1 MLDVF
6 FDPGSV
12 AVIGAAREP
21 AKLGHAVLSNILQY
35 GFKGKV
41 YPINPKA
48 DEVLGL
54 KCYPSVLA
62 VPEPIDLAVI
72 VIPAKLVAGVLEECG
87 QKGVKGVITITA
99 GFRETGSEGM
109 HMEKELIAIL
119 NRYGMRMIGPN
130 CLGLID
136 TIIPINASFAAGMPP
151 QGNIAFMSQSGALC
165 TAILDWSLAESIGFS
180 RFVSLG
186 NKADAC
192 EIDFLQAWDADPA
205 TKVVIAYLEGITDGP
220 RFMDIARQVTRRTP
234 IIAVKSGGTSAGA
247 RAVSSHTGTL
257 AGSEAAYNAAFSQC
271 GVMRAD
277 SVEDLFDYSL
287 AFAYQPVLTGDRLAI
302 VTNAGGP
309 GIMATDAIE
318 HAGLKLA
325 SLQKET
331 VDRLREFL
339 PPAANFYNPVDVL
352 GDALA
357 DRYGA
362 ALETVLSD
370 PGVDGVIVLLTPQAM
385 TQIVETAQTVGEA
398 AAKPRYIAPTGSI
411 GAKQAKPVLGCFMG
425 EQEVRKGIR
434 VLAEH
439 KVPNYPFP
447 ERAVGAFKAMYRYRE
462 WLNRPPRDIPRFEV
476 DQAKVKEVFAQAK
489 ADNRLSLG
497 DVEARQVL
505 GAYGLRIPQSQLAK
519 SPDEAVTIAA
529 QLGYPVVMKITSP
542 DILHKSD
549 IGGVKV
555 GLGNATEVRD
565 AFDLI
570 MYRAQR
576 YMPGADIWGVAVQ
589 EMVPQG
595 REVIIGMNR
604 DLQFGPLLMF
614 GMGGI
619 YVEVLKDVVFRVAP
633 VTQQEA
639 QEMVQE
645 IRAYPLLR
653 GVRGAKPA
661 DMEAVIEAILRV
673 SQLVTDFPEI
683 VELDVN
689 PLMVQEQGAGAIAV
703 DMRIILA

>member
-6 FDPGSV
+6 FDPVSV

-21 AKLGHAVLSNILQY
+21 AKLGHAVLNNILQY
-35 GFKGKV
+35 GFKGRV

-54 KCYPSVLA
+54 PCYPSVLA
-62 VPEPIDLAVI
+62 VPGPIDLAVI
-72 VIPAKLVAGVLEECG
+72 VIPAKFVAGVLEECG

-109 HMEKELIAIL
+109 RMEKELIAIL

-165 TAILDWSLAESIGFS
+165 TAILDWSLAEGIGFS

-186 NKADAC
+186 NKADTC

-220 RFMDIARQVTRRTP
+220 RFMDIARQVTQRTP

-277 SVEDLFDYSL
+277 SVADLFDYSL
-287 AFAYQPVLTGDRLAI
+287 AFAYQPLLTGDRLAI

-362 ALETVLSD
+362 ALETVLND

-385 TQIVETAQTVGEA
+385 TQIVETARAVGQA

-411 GAKQAKPVLGCFMG
+411 GAKHAKPVLGCFMG
-425 EQEVRKGIR
+425 EKEVRKGIR
-434 VLAEH
+434 VLAKH

-462 WLNRPPRDIPRFEV
+462 WLSRPPREIARFEV
-476 DQAKVKEVFAQAK
+476 DQAKVKEIFAQAK
-489 ADNRLSLG
+489 ADNRLALG

-519 SPDEAVTIAA
+519 NPDEAVAIAT
-529 QLGYPVVMKITSP
+529 QLGYPVVMKIASP
-542 DILHKSD
+542 DIMHKSD
-549 IGGVKV
+549 VGGVKV
-555 GLGNATEVRD
+555 DLGNATEVRD

-570 MYRAQR
+570 VYRAQR
-576 YMPGADIWGVAVQ
+576 YVPGADIWGVAVQ

-604 DLQFGPLLMF
+604 DLQFGPLIMF

-633 VTQQEA
+633 VTRQEA

-645 IRAYPLLR
+645 IRAYQLLR
-653 GVRGAKPA
+653 GVRGARPA
-661 DMEAVIEAILRV
+661 DVAAVIEAILRV